1 MILENT
7 VIIGLFLILIGIV
20 FFAIGLYFY
29 KKKQLI
35 ADTPT
40 SKIRSI
46 AIGLV
51 EIFGQVIPIQERV
64 VKSPFTDKD
73 CVYYNY
79 KIEEYRSNGK
89 NSSWVTIKKGEQ
101 KDLFYLKDD
110 TGMILIDPTGAQIEA
125 KQDFEYQSG
134 LGKDP
139 PEQVIRFLTTHH
151 LTHEGFFGFN
161 KTMRYRETII
171 VPDDTLYIMGTAGE
185 NPYKKETTAHHVDS
199 LMIQKGKQEKQYF
212 ISDKP
217 EKQMLTNLA
226 FLTYGLGGCGIAFI
240 IIGVILSF
248 QLL

>member
-89 NSSWVTIKKGEQ
+89 NSSWVTMGSARPFA
-101 KDLFYLKDD
+101 L
-110 TGMILIDPTGAQIEA
+110 MSAA
-125 KQDFEYQSG
+125 
-134 LGKDP
+134 
-139 PEQVIRFLTTHH
+139 RF
-151 LTHEGFFGFN
+151 
-161 KTMRYRETII
+161 
-171 VPDDTLYIMGTAGE
+171 
-185 NPYKKETTAHHVDS
+185 
-199 LMIQKGKQEKQYF
+199 
-212 ISDKP
+212 
-217 EKQMLTNLA
+217 
-226 FLTYGLGGCGIAFI
+226 
-240 IIGVILSF
+240 
-248 QLL
+248 